1 MIFSKP
7 LLKLNNYIK
16 WSRSSHYQLFQN
28 QKILSYAL
36 LEEQGRCN
44 INYHLKTSQKEYLIR
59 KFKYHNHREAEFKI
73 QNMAY
78 KKALSAKALL
88 LDKSNNLMICE
99 FIEGV
104 HHHKLTQQE
113 IKRLA
118 LTLRKLHSI
127 NIQQQPNT
135 LKRNFKSKHKKVHSA
150 FNVIDSFKSEYV
162 LGHNDL
168 HPKNILF
175 GKKIKF
181 IDWEYAGKTDR
192 YFDVVAIIIEF
203 KLNRKDEATFL
214 HSYFSNK
221 TVNHKK
227 LKAFKVVYKAL
238 WKEWFGKLD
247 RGHIST
253 I

>member
-16 WSRSSHYQLFQN
+16 WTQSTNYQLFQN
-28 QKILSYAL
+28 QKILSYTL
-36 LEEQGRCN
+36 LKEQGHCN
-44 INYHLKTSQKEYLIR
+44 RNYLLKTSQKEYIIR

-78 KKALSAKALL
+78 KRGLSAKALV
-88 LDKSNNLMICE
+88 LDRPNNLMICE

-104 HHHKLTQQE
+104 HRNKLTQQE
-113 IKRLA
+113 LKKLA
-118 LTLRKLHSI
+118 LTLKRLHSI
-127 NIQQQPNT
+127 KIQQQPNT
-135 LKRNFKSKHKKVHSA
+135 LKRNFKPKHRKVHNA
-150 FNVIDSFKSEYV
+150 FRVIDSFKPEYV

-168 HPKNILF
+168 HPRNILF

-181 IDWEYAGKTDR
+181 IDWEYAGKSDR
-192 YFDVVAIIIEF
+192 YFDLVAIIIEF
-203 KLNRKDEATFL
+203 KLNRRDKATFL
-214 HSYFSNK
+214 RTYFTKKRINY
-221 TVNHKK
+221 KK
-227 LKAFKVVYKAL
+227 LEAFKVVYKAL

-247 RGHIST
+247 RGEIST